1 MEDFISKDHQEACSP
16 LSYQRINLEDYVR
29 TGEGAT
35 AVAYTHKTEPR
46 LVKLYNKGFEADEAL
61 RDFRIAKAVFNM
73 GISSPEPYRLV
84 TDGER
89 LGAEY
94 ELIPGKKSFS
104 RLIADDPSLM
114 RPLTLRFTQL
124 TQDLHARK
132 ADTSA
137 LPSFREMMREF
148 YRKEPSATD
157 FLREKVFAF
166 LDTVPDTPTCLH
178 GDLQTGN
185 LITDGKRELWID
197 LGLFSYGIPE
207 WDIAQLWVFTNRL
220 DDDRQRA
227 LFHLG
232 HASMLEHWDIFVKA
246 YYGIDTPEQIAAVVK
261 RLLPYAAVRI
271 PFMLNMAFRKP
282 ISEGLA
288 KFVTDSIDSATS

>member
-1 MEDFISKDHQEACSP
+1 MMQENSVMNED
-16 LSYQRINLEDYVR
+16 LYQRINLEDYVR

-35 AVAYTHKTEPR
+35 AVAYTHRAEPR
-46 LVKLYNKGFEADEAL
+46 LAKLYNKGFEADEAL
-61 RDFRIAKAVFNM
+61 RDFRIARAVFEM
-73 GISSPEPYRLV
+73 GLPSPEPYRLV

-94 ELIPGKKSFS
+94 ELIAGKKSFS

-114 RPLTLRFTQL
+114 RPLTLRFAL
-124 TQDLHARK
+124 LSKELHAMK

-148 YRKEPSATD
+148 YRNEASAPD
-157 FLREKVFAF
+157 YLRDCVFAF
-166 LDTVPDTPTCLH
+166 LDSVPDAPTCLH

-185 LITDGKRELWID
+185 IITDGRRELWID
-197 LGLFSYGIPE
+197 LGLFSYGVPE

-220 DDDRQRA
+220 DEEKQEL
-227 LFHLG
+227 LFHLDRPR
-232 HASMLEHWDIFVKA
+232 MLEHWDIFVRA
-246 YYGIDTPEQIAAVVK
+246 YYGIDTPEQIDAVVK

-271 PFMLNMAFRKP
+271 PFMLHIAYRTP

-288 KFVTDSIDSATS
+288 KFVTGIIGQS

>member
-1 MEDFISKDHQEACSP
+1 M
-16 LSYQRINLEDYVR
+16 YQRINLDDYIR

-35 AVAYTHKTEPR
+35 AVAYTHKTEPS
-46 LVKLYNKGFEADEAL
+46 LAKLYNKGFEADEAL
-61 RDFRIAKAVFNM
+61 RDFRTAKVVFDM
-73 GISSPEPYRLV
+73 GIPSPEPYRLV

-114 RPLTLRFTQL
+114 RPLSLRFAHL
-124 TQDLHARK
+124 SRNLHGMK
-132 ADTSA
+132 ADTTA
-137 LPSFREMMREF
+137 LPSFREMIRAF
-148 YRKEPSATD
+148 YGNEPSAPD
-157 FLREKVFAF
+157 SLRDKVFAF

-197 LGLFSYGIPE
+197 LGLFSYGVPE
-207 WDIAQLWVFTNRL
+207 WDVAQLWIFTNRL
-220 DDDRQRA
+220 DEERQKA
-227 LFHLG
+227 LFHLDR
-232 HASMLEHWDIFVKA
+232 AQMLEHWDIFVKA
-246 YYGIDTPEQIAAVVK
+246 YYGIDTAEQIDAVVK
-261 RLLPYAAVRI
+261 RLVPYAVVRI
-271 PFMLNMAFRKP
+271 PFMLYMAYRTP

-288 KFVTDSIDSATS
+288 KYIMDMIG

>member
-1 MEDFISKDHQEACSP
+1 MSTE
-16 LSYQRINLEDYVR
+16 YQRINLEDYTR

-46 LVKLYNKGFEADEAL
+46 LAKLYNKGFEADEAL
-61 RDFRIAKAVFNM
+61 RDFRIARTVFDM
-73 GISSPEPYRLV
+73 GLPSPEPYRLV

-104 RLIADDPSLM
+104 RLIADDPFLL
-114 RPLTLRFTQL
+114 RPLTLRFAAL
-124 TQDLHARK
+124 TKELHAMK

-137 LPSFREMMREF
+137 LPSFREMIRSF
-148 YRKEPSATD
+148 YAGEPSAPD
-157 FLREKVFAF
+157 YLREKVFAF
-166 LDTVPDTPTCLH
+166 LDTVPDAPTCIH

-197 LGLFSYGIPE
+197 LGLFAYGVPE

-220 DDDRQRA
+220 DEERQKV
-227 LFHLG
+227 LFHLDR
-232 HASMLEHWDIFVKA
+232 ATMLEHWDIFVRA
-246 YYGIDTPEQIAAVVK
+246 YYGVDTPDEIAAIVK
-261 RLLPYAAVRI
+261 RLLPFAAVRI
-271 PFMLNMAFRKP
+271 PFMLNMAYRKP
-282 ISEGLA
+282 ISDGLA
-288 KFVTDSIDSATS
+288 QFVIDNINKTVR